1 MGLDHSFDIVSR
13 VDHQEV
19 SNAVNVTLKEI
30 RNRFD
35 FKNSRADIVLDKEKM
50 TLVAEDDFKIKA
62 LRTTL
67 EEKLVKRKVP
77 LRALEYG
84 RIEDGA
90 NRTVKQDVVFQAG
103 IPIEKARE
111 IVKLVKRKVP
121 LRALEYG
128 RIEDGANRTVKQD
141 VVFQAGIPI
150 EKAREIVKLVK
161 AEKFKAQVAIQGDEV
176 RVSSAK
182 IDVLQEV
189 IAFLKAKD
197 LGIHMTFMN
206 FR

>member
-13 VDHQEV
+13 LDLQEV
-19 SNAVNVTLKEI
+19 ANAVNATLKEI

-35 FKNSRADIVLDKEKM
+35 FKNSRADIVLEKEKL

-62 LRTTL
+62 LRTAL

-84 RIEDGA
+84 RLADGA
-90 NRTVKQDVVFQAG
+90 NRTVKQEVVFQVG
-103 IPIEKARE
+103 IPVEKARE
-111 IVKLVKRKVP
+111 IVKLVK
-121 LRALEYG
+121 G
-128 RIEDGANRTVKQD
+128 
-141 VVFQAGIPI
+141 
-150 EKAREIVKLVK
+150 
-161 AEKFKAQVAIQGDEV
+161 EKFKAQVAIQGDEV

-189 IAFLKAKD
+189 MAFLKTKD
-197 LGIHMTFMN
+197 LGIHMTFTN
-206 FR
+206 YR

>member
-13 VDHQEV
+13 LDLQEV
-19 SNAVNVTLKEI
+19 ANAVNVTLKEI

-35 FKNSRADIVLDKEKM
+35 FRNSRVDIALDKEKM
-50 TLVAEDDFKIKA
+50 ILTAEDDFKIKA
-62 LRTTL
+62 LRTAL
-67 EEKLVKRKVP
+67 EEKLVKRKVS
-77 LRALEYG
+77 LKALQYG

-90 NRTVKQDVVFQAG
+90 NRTVKQEVLFQAG

-111 IVKLVKRKVP
+111 IVKL
-121 LRALEYG
+121 
-128 RIEDGANRTVKQD
+128 I
-141 VVFQAGIPI
+141 
-150 EKAREIVKLVK
+150 K

-189 IAFLKAKD
+189 LAFLRGRD
-197 LGIHMTFMN
+197 LGIHMQFTN
-206 FR
+206 YR

>member
-13 VDHQEV
+13 IDLQEV
-19 SNAVNVTLKEI
+19 SNAVNITLKEI

-35 FKNSRADIVLDKEKM
+35 FKNSRVEIALEKEKM

-62 LRTTL
+62 LRTAL

-77 LRALEYG
+77 LRALEYR

-90 NRTVKQDVVFQAG
+90 DRTVKQEVLFQVG

-111 IVKLVKRKVP
+111 IVKLVK
-121 LRALEYG
+121 
-128 RIEDGANRTVKQD
+128 T
-141 VVFQAGIPI
+141 
-150 EKAREIVKLVK
+150 
-161 AEKFKAQVAIQGDEV
+161 EKFKAQVAIQGDEV

-189 IAFLKAKD
+189 IAFLKGKD
-197 LGIHMTFMN
+197 LGIHMQFLN
-206 FR
+206 YR